1 MSNTLDMVS
10 DINMRGFAG
19 SNTWTIIPDK
29 PPSLSEHHYRDSS
42 ASGPTV
48 EHVSSSS
55 NTSDYATPCGGPS
68 QRVSFETAAVV
79 TTTTLEMPVNNSA
92 QLNAT
97 SPLYEEPVNF
107 IQRLSTIPASR
118 EESISGWSPEH
129 RQLSHPQMGT
139 QIRHSLSSQL
149 EILLTDSGKV
159 CQTLE
164 EMYVYPE

>member
-1 MSNTLDMVS
+1 MYVVASGEEFHLS
-10 DINMRGFAG
+10 FRP
-19 SNTWTIIPDK
+19 PDHDTY
-29 PPSLSEHHYRDSS
+29 SYFSHYRDSS

-48 EHVSSSS
+48 DHVSSSS

-79 TTTTLEMPVNNSA
+79 TTTTLEMPVNNSV

-107 IQRLSTIPASR
+107 IQRLSTIPASQ
-118 EESISGWSPEH
+118 EEPISGWSPEH

-149 EILLTDSGKV
+149 GWSLNLLYYRLNWSKFRLSSISV
-159 CQTLE
+159 SQTLI
-164 EMYVYPE
+164 